1 MSKINAFRVINLNY
15 NNNSNRVEDETFLFD
30 GESTL
35 LSLQNGGGKT
45 VLVQMMLAP
54 FVHKRFRN
62 TTNRPFESFFTTNK
76 PTFLLVE
83 WVLDGGAGYVLI
95 GMMVRKH
102 QMSAE
107 EENQEE
113 LEIINFV
120 HEYQE
125 SNDYDIH
132 KFPIIE
138 QEGKRKKLKNFTS
151 CRKLFDELRSEKAAK
166 FKAFDMNQSNQQK
179 QYFQR
184 LKEYGI
190 NSEEWETIIKR
201 INLKESGLSE
211 LFKEAKD
218 EFGLVEKWFLPAIET
233 KLNKEE
239 NRIKQFRTLLIKFIQ
254 QYKENEVKIERKAT
268 IIEFKQDTVELEENA
283 VKCLG
288 LNNQVL
294 RKQEQIG
301 FLRHCIDDLLKQTQA
316 QEATSQEILTKLQLE
331 VEQIGFEQVSYLIYQ
346 LMEELDSLFVEQN
359 FVSKQKEELQQE
371 HSSVSKVWQI
381 NQCAKLYE
389 DYKEEEVS
397 LLKLENQYE
406 IMKKKEEELMPER
419 ANLGYSL
426 HLAYLEKVEKLQ
438 SEIYNINHEV
448 ESLKLEQ
455 NSLQAKETEEKIA
468 HFSYQEEYGSRKS
481 KIQQYQEIEGQFNKK
496 FSYKLERNILG
507 NYEEGTFEVLQ
518 RNQEQELKQA
528 QHETV
533 TAHSNR
539 QKREE
544 EREGIQR
551 NIQDCNKVLGQLKEL
566 MKFQQEKEEKYN
578 KEMEVR
584 LRYMKYLSIPEE
596 NQLNKEFICL
606 KFREKVVALQESM
619 KQVEREKEKLEK
631 ELDKMKHGVILD
643 MPKKFEAL
651 LNSLDIHYVTGMEY
665 LKHSGYN
672 KEQNKELLKKVPLL
686 PFSIMMSER
695 ELNKLAKT
703 TVNFY
708 TSFPIPIIIKE
719 QISQFPNRDD
729 SLIFKEQQVNLF
741 VAFNKQLLDEKELE
755 LLVKEKEEHVI
766 EVEKQ
771 LQTKKDE
778 ISYYDSMGQEIAY
791 QELNQEKYQAVQKEK
806 EISQQQNEE
815 EEKRLLQ
822 LRSDKANNDESIE
835 NLQKQCK
842 DLEEKNQKLTQ
853 MKAAIENIRIRY
865 EKYLE
870 DHKKM
875 DQLKHDMDR
884 LAKESRDRQKRVDD
898 IYQLISDKKLNS
910 SILDQELKTAS
921 DKNNKYASYK
931 EGTKIQKE
939 LVDIET
945 RYEAITEK
953 MNHDVKLIEEQLDK
967 ARNRFTKIQD
977 RLIEL
982 SNKYEVEDN
991 QYKKVPY
998 SQYRER
1004 ELEQQVA
1011 DLSEKLEAAKKKWNR
1026 LDKEIAI
1033 KESKIADKKADMN
1046 DKFQREEP
1054 IPKEQIVDISFKAR
1068 AKLVQLS
1075 IQEEEKKQ
1083 KGLISRRIGYE
1094 ANISALSE
1102 FSDFTYENEF
1112 DFVSELEKYQKSS
1125 LEELHRK
1132 EVEELYGNMIRDY
1145 RNLQEYARKQKLAL
1159 EKNIEY
1165 LLSRE
1170 KYKEDFYYQPLSL
1183 MKQLVDKP
1191 EDLIK
1196 QLSIILQSYGTLLEK
1211 LEIDIAFID
1220 REKEKIVEMFFDYVN
1235 EINKN
1240 LDKIDRNSTI
1250 TLKDRSIKMLKIQ
1263 VASWEENKEIYLQRM
1278 TALFNEL
1285 VNAGLQCM
1293 TDNLNLDE
1301 MIGVRVTSKTL
1312 YDLVV
1317 GIGTTNI
1324 KLYKIEAQR
1333 EYPITWAQVSKN
1345 SGGEGF
1351 LSAFVVLTSLLSYM
1365 RRDESDL
1372 FIEREEGKVL
1382 VMDNPFAQTNASHLL
1397 IPLMDIAKKCNTQ
1410 LICLT
1415 GLGGESIYNRFDN
1428 IYVLNLV
1435 ESGLQRE
1442 VQYLK
1447 ADHVKGDTKV
1457 YQLSTSRVQI
1467 EEAEQM
1473 ELLF

>member
-1 MSKINAFRVINLNY
+1 MSKFNAFRVINLNY
-15 NNNSNRVEDETFLFD
+15 NNNSNRVEDEIFLFD

-45 VLVQMMLAP
+45 VLVQMLLAP
-54 FVHKRFRN
+54 FVHKRYRN
-62 TTNRPFESFFTTNK
+62 TTDRPFDSFFTTNK

-83 WVLDGGAGYVLI
+83 WVLDGGAGYVLV
-95 GMMVRKH
+95 GMMIRKR
-102 QMSAE
+102 QVSSE

-113 LEIINFV
+113 LEIINFI
-120 HEYQE
+120 HEYQD
-125 SNDYDIH
+125 SNVYDIH
-132 KFPIIE
+132 QFPMIE
-138 QEGKRKKLKNFTS
+138 QEGKQKKLKNFS
-151 CRKLFDELRSEKAAK
+151 ACRKLFEEIRSERGAK
-166 FKAFDMNQSNQQK
+166 FQAFDMNQSNQQK
-179 QYFQR
+179 QYFLR

-254 QYKENEVKIERKAT
+254 QYKENEVKIKRKST
-268 IIEFKQDTVELEENA
+268 ILGFKQDTVELEENA
-283 VKCLG
+283 VKSLE
-288 LNNQVL
+288 LNHQVIG
-294 RKQEQIG
+294 KQEQIA
-301 FLRHCIDDLLKQTQA
+301 FLRHCIEDLLKQTQE
-316 QEATSQEILTKLQLE
+316 QEEASQEILRRLQLE
-331 VEQIGFEQVSYLIYQ
+331 VEQIGYEQASYLIYQ
-346 LMEELDSLFVEQN
+346 LMEEFDRLLVEQN

-371 HSSVSKVWQI
+371 HASVSKVWQI
-381 NQCAKLYE
+381 NQCAKVYE

-406 IMKKKEEELMPER
+406 VMKKKEEELLPER
-419 ANLGYSL
+419 ENLGYSL
-426 HLAYLEKVEKLQ
+426 HLAYMERVETLQ
-438 SEIYNINHEV
+438 SEINDSNQEIEG
-448 ESLKLEQ
+448 LKQEQ
-455 NSLQAKETEEKIA
+455 SNLQEKEEKEKSA

-481 KIQQYQEIEGQFNKK
+481 KIQQYQELEGQFNQK
-496 FSYKLERNILG
+496 FHYKLERNILG
-507 NYEEGTFEVLQ
+507 SYEEGTFEVLQ
-518 RNQEQELKQA
+518 KSQEQELKQA
-528 QHETV
+528 QHELV

-551 NIQDCNKVLGQLKEL
+551 NIQDCNKMLGQLKEV
-566 MKFQQEKEEKYN
+566 MKFQQEREEKYN

-584 LRYMKYLSIPEE
+584 LRYMKYLSLPEE
-596 NQLNKEFICL
+596 SRLDKDAICL
-606 KFREKVVALQESM
+606 KFREKVGSLQEAM

-643 MPKKFEAL
+643 MPKKFVAL

-665 LKHSGYN
+665 LKHSGYSQ
-672 KEQNKELLKKVPLL
+672 EQNHELLKKVPLL
-686 PFSIMMSER
+686 PYSIMMSER
-695 ELNKLAKT
+695 ELNKLAKAT
-703 TVNFY
+703 ANFY

-719 QISQFPNRDD
+719 QISHFPNREYN
-729 SLIFKEQQVNLF
+729 LIYKEQQINLF
-741 VAFNKQLLDEKELE
+741 VAFNNQLLEEKELTR
-755 LLVKEKEEHVI
+755 LIQEKEDQLI

-771 LQTKKDE
+771 LQTKMDE
-778 ISYYDSMGQEIAY
+778 INYYDSMGQEIAY
-791 QELNQEKYQAVQKEK
+791 QELDQEKYKAIQKEL
-806 EISQQQNEE
+806 EVSWQQNEE
-815 EEKRLLQ
+815 QEKRLLQ
-822 LRSDKANNDESIE
+822 LRSDKANNDEFIE

-842 DLEEKNQKLTQ
+842 DLEDRNQKLTQ
-853 MKAAIENIRIRY
+853 MKSAIENMRTRY
-865 EKYLE
+865 EQYLE
-870 DHKKM
+870 DYKKM
-875 DQLKHDMDR
+875 DYLKREMDH
-884 LAKESRDRQKRVDD
+884 LAKESVDRQKRVED
-898 IYQLISDKKLNS
+898 IYQLISDKKLHTSN
-910 SILDQELKTAS
+910 LDQELRIAL
-921 DKNNKYASYK
+921 DKNNKYAMYK
-931 EGTKIQKE
+931 EGIQIQKE

-977 RLIEL
+977 RLIAL
-982 SNKYEVEDN
+982 SQKYEIEDN
-991 QYKKVPY
+991 QYKNVTY
-998 SQYRER
+998 SQLREK
-1004 ELEQQVA
+1004 ELEQQVE
-1011 DLSEKLEAAKKKWNR
+1011 DLSNKLETAKKKWNV

-1033 KESKIADKKADMN
+1033 KESKMVDKKSDMI

-1054 IPKEQIVDISFKAR
+1054 IPKEQIVDISFKTR
-1068 AKLVQLS
+1068 EKLVQLS
-1075 IQEEEKKQ
+1075 IQEEEKNQRKFV
-1083 KGLISRRIGYE
+1083 SRRIGYE

-1102 FSDFTYENEF
+1102 FSNFTYEKEF
-1112 DFVSELEKYQKSS
+1112 DFVQELDNYQKTS
-1125 LEELHRK
+1125 LEELDRK

-1145 RNLQEYARKQKLAL
+1145 RNLLEYARKQKLAL
-1159 EKNIEY
+1159 EKNIER
-1165 LLSRE
+1165 LLGNE
-1170 KYKEDFYYQPLSL
+1170 KYQEDFYYQPLSL
-1183 MKQLVDKP
+1183 MKQLIDKP

-1196 QLSIILQSYGTLLEK
+1196 QLAIILQSYGTLLEK

-1220 REKEKIVEMFFDYVN
+1220 REKEKIVEMLFDYVL
-1235 EINKN
+1235 EIHKN

-1250 TLKDRSIKMLKIQ
+1250 TLKERSIKMLKIQ
-1263 VASWEENKEIYLQRM
+1263 VASWEENKEVYLQRM

-1285 VNAGLQCM
+1285 VTAGLQCI
-1293 TDNLNLDE
+1293 TDNRNLEE

-1333 EYPITWAQVSKN
+1333 EYPITWTQVSKN

-1372 FIEREEGKVL
+1372 FIEREEGKVI

-1397 IPLMDIAKKCNTQ
+1397 IPLMDIAKRCNTQ

-1447 ADHVKGDTKV
+1447 ADHVKGDTKI
-1457 YQLSTSRVQI
+1457 YQLATSRVQI